1 MKLKSLS
8 DSVISILASPEMYP
22 APGSI
27 TFISLS
33 LPFEKIGVKTHP
45 VPEVEIMSTSGIDV

>member
-1 MKLKSLS
+1 MKEKFSS
-8 DSVISILASPEMYP
+8 DGVISISTSPETYP
-22 APGSI
+22 VPGSI

-45 VPEVEIMSTSGIDV
+45 TPEADIIFKSGIDV